1 MYIGQYTSVF
11 SLEQLISMP
20 ARLTNKTCT
29 LIDHALTKSSLT
41 VSQYSI
47 YCTRK
52 TSSFKLKKQNE
63 ISFRN
68 SKKF

>member
-20 ARLTNKTCT
+20 TRLTNKTCT
-29 LIDHALTKSSLT
+29 LIDHALTKSSQT